1 MRGRLLT
8 GLLFAVL
15 LSGCTGEIITGIT
28 DFFGDEPGKNP
39 DGTPIP
45 VVTVGA
51 PAQLRLLNA
60 LEYRH
65 TMEDVLGL
73 SVSAPLSHADWGAGF
88 DSGSG
93 GQVQEALLSALID
106 ESQSLAARY
115 VSTRAS
121 SDFSCFDRAN
131 ITDACMQDVIAKL
144 GRRAWRRPLTTEE
157 RDTLWN
163 TFSNATQVGGSR
175 VDGAEAVV
183 ARLLLAPQSLY
194 RSEIGTPDADGKRTL
209 NAFERASLIS
219 YALTAS
225 TPDEALLAD
234 AEAGALDAD
243 ALKRHVRRL
252 WNSPRARSRIADVM
266 RQWLGLT
273 ALDDMATR
281 PMDFPKLASAAQGV
295 SLKAEFDEGVATT
308 LIDGDGL
315 LSTLFNRPSAL
326 VNQHTAPLYGLSAS
340 GDSLTRAELNPL
352 QRRGLLTW
360 ASSTSALSSSG
371 DVSKDRPV
379 LRGLMIKS
387 RLLCEPVGPPSGVN
401 TVAAAN
407 TAMQVPNFDQLTTR
421 EQYEAMM
428 QQGQTCAA
436 CHAQFMPLGFS
447 FGSYDALGQFRT
459 SQRNRPVDTR
469 ALGVPMLGEVS
480 NFDGALALSDALAGH
495 DATALCFTRQLISYS
510 SGVARTQYVDE
521 LTTALHHRAKSF
533 SAAQAGTPLHVG
545 AMIEAVLTSPEVFRR
560 EEVTQLTTPMPTGGG
575 GGGAMMPTGGG
586 GGGGGGV
593 MMPAPA
599 TVLLSS
605 GASLGPDASRRSS
618 DGAYNLLYQLDGNLV
633 LYRTSGGAVW
643 ASGTQNTRPRNA
655 VMQADGNLVIYD
667 ENGTP
672 VWHAHTY
679 GNPGAQLFIEASG
692 RLSIRTPAGVELWS
706 AP

>member
-1 MRGRLLT
+1 MT
-8 GLLFAVL
+8 
-15 LSGCTGEIITGIT
+15 GCTGEIITGIS

-45 VVTVGA
+45 VVTTGG

-65 TMEDVLGL
+65 TMEDLLGL

-88 DSGSG
+88 DSGAS
-93 GQVQEALLSALID
+93 GQVQEALLSALVD
-106 ESQSLAARY
+106 ESQSLATRY
-115 VSTRAS
+115 VATRAAA
-121 SDFSCFDRAN
+121 DFACFDRAN
-131 ITDACMQDVIAKL
+131 ITDACMQEVIAKL
-144 GRRAWRRPLTTEE
+144 GRRAWRRTLTTEE

-175 VDGAEAVV
+175 IDGAEAVV

-194 RSEIGTPDADGKRTL
+194 RSEVGTPTADGTRVL
-209 NAFERASLIS
+209 NSFERASLIS

-225 TPDEALLAD
+225 MPDEALLAE
-234 AEAGALDAD
+234 AEAGTLDDD
-243 ALKRHVRRL
+243 ALKGHVRRL

-281 PMDFPKLASAAQGV
+281 PMDFPKLASAAQGR

-315 LSTLFNRPSAL
+315 LSTLFNKPTAL
-326 VNQHTAPLYGLSAS
+326 VNQHTAPLYGLAAS
-340 GDSLTRAELNPL
+340 GDGLTRVELNPL

-379 LRGLMIKS
+379 LRGLMIKAKV
-387 RLLCEPVGPPSGVN
+387 LCEPVGPPSGVN

-459 SQRNRPVDTR
+459 TQRSRPIDTS
-469 ALGVPMLGEVS
+469 ALGVPMLGDVN
-480 NFDGALALSDALAGH
+480 NFDGALSLSDALAGH
-495 DATALCFTRQLISYS
+495 DATALCFTRQLVSYS
-510 SGVARTQYVDE
+510 AGVAHTQYVDE
-521 LTTALHHRAKSF
+521 LTAVLHHRAK
-533 SAAQAGTPLHVG
+533 GTPLHVG
-545 AMIEAVLTSPEVFRR
+545 AMLEAVLTSPEVFRR
-560 EEVTQLTTPMPTGGG
+560 EEVTQITTPMPMPVGGGGGSGG

-586 GGGGGGV
+586 GGGGG

-633 LYRTSGGAVW
+633 LYRTSGGPVW
-643 ASGTQNTRPRNA
+643 ASGTAGTRPRNA
-655 VMQADGNLVIYD
+655 VMQSDGNLVIYD
-667 ENGTP
+667 ENGAP
-672 VWHAHTY
+672 VWHAHTH